1 MIERYTLPKMLK
13 IWSEESKF
21 EKMLQIELLACEAWS
36 KSGKIPKKSL
46 VAIKAKAKISIEKIK
61 ELEEKTRHDVVA
73 FVNNLSESVGQDAK
87 YIHMG
92 LTSNDVLD
100 TTLALQMAQALDIII
115 DDVQRLLSSLS
126 KLAKK
131 YKATP
136 CIGRTHGVHAEPT
149 TFGLKVALWY
159 DEMRRDLEGLKD
171 AKKAIAV
178 GKLSGT
184 IGTYTNIEPEIE
196 KYVCDK
202 LGLGISYG
210 STQVIPRD
218 RHAVCMARIAI
229 TGASL
234 EKFATEIRHLQ
245 KTEVLE
251 VEEPFAKGQ
260 KGSSA
265 MPHKRNPVM
274 CERICG
280 LARLLRSNAFAQ
292 IENMVLWHERDIS
305 HSSVERVIIPDS
317 TLLLDYI
324 LNQFIEVVDGLNVN
338 TKNMLI
344 NLGNTRGLIYSQRVL
359 LELMRKGLARPVAY
373 DIVQKNAFEA
383 SSMNKDLKTAL
394 LSDPK
399 VKRVLSTSEVEACFD
414 IKSYLRHIPAI
425 FKNLGLE

>member
-13 IWSEESKF
+13 VWSEESKF
-21 EKMLQIELLACEAWS
+21 EKMLQIELLSCEGWF
-36 KSGKIPKKSL
+36 KLGKIPSKSL
-46 VAIKAKAKISIEKIK
+46 TAIKARAKIDIEKIK

-92 LTSNDVLD
+92 LTSNDILD
-100 TTLALQMAQALDIII
+100 TTLALQMAQAFDILI
-115 DDVQRLLSSLS
+115 DDVERLLSSLV

-131 YKATP
+131 YKSTP
-136 CIGRTHGVHAEPT
+136 CVGRTHGVHAEPT
-149 TFGLKVALWY
+149 TFGLKAALWY
-159 DEMRRDLEGLKD
+159 DETRRDLESLKE
-171 AKKAIAV
+171 AQKLIAV

-184 IGTYTNIEPEIE
+184 IGTYTNIAPEIE
-196 KYVCDK
+196 KYVCEK

-218 RHAVCMARIAI
+218 RHAACMTRIAI

-234 EKFATEIRHLQ
+234 ERFATEIRHLQ
-245 KTEVLE
+245 RTEVME
-251 VEEPFAKGQ
+251 VEEPFGKGQ

-280 LARLLRSNAFAQ
+280 LARLLRSNALAE
-292 IENMVLWHERDIS
+292 IENMALWHERDIS
-305 HSSVERVIIPDS
+305 HSSVERVILPDS
-317 TLLLDYI
+317 TLILDYI

-359 LELMRKGLARPVAY
+359 LELMSKGLARPIAY

-383 SSMNKDLKTAL
+383 SSMNKDFKTAL

-399 VKRVLSTSEVEACFD
+399 VKRVLSASEIEACFD
-414 IKSYLRHIPAI
+414 IKFYLRHIPAI